1 MESNHMTQQT
11 FSEFLKIS
19 PATVSGIFRGR
30 TEPTLATV
38 NAIHEKFP
46 EISTDWLLYG
56 KGEMRVAEGQEQD
69 AQGEQVA
76 DGKKQASDF
85 MDNKAAQGGT
95 IKSGA
100 QERAKT
106 SQIIKNIDI
115 KRRITEIKVYYDDH
129 TYESFVPQ
137 KS

>member
-1 MESNHMTQQT
+1 MTQQT
-11 FSEFLKIS
+11 FSEFIKIS

-30 TEPTLATV
+30 TEPSLATV

-46 EISTDWLLYG
+46 DISLDWLLYG
-56 KGEMRVAEGQEQD
+56 EGEMRVSDTLKQD
-69 AQGEQVA
+69 TQNESVGDEKNETRLDFVESTN
-76 DGKKQASDF
+76 GKGNSKF
-85 MDNKAAQGGT
+85 
-95 IKSGA
+95 GA
-100 QERAKT
+100 QERSKT
-106 SQIIKNIDI
+106 SQVIKNIDI